1 MSHLHRCCVRSKV
14 VVDPA
19 RKHGRFHRHRPGLQ
33 QRPYPL
39 LEALPGRRNLA
50 LRQHLAT
57 DVLYAIT
64 DRLLVDVQ
72 PDEVH
77 TGHEEPPWMSLNQ
90 PLLLSSAL
98 VHQMLLNSDLS
109 IQTSELFA
117 RAAGGKLDHGGADL

>member
-1 MSHLHRCCVRSKV
+1 MG
-14 VVDPA
+14 PT
-19 RKHGRFHRHRPGLQ
+19 
-33 QRPYPL
+33 
-39 LEALPGRRNLA
+39 LPGWLLQGRGAANRAVQIPVPAAIEARRALANLA

-98 VHQMLLNSDLS
+98 VHQIHLNSDLS
-109 IQTSELFA
+109 IQTSDA
-117 RAAGGKLDHGGADL
+117 PKGGATAFY